1 MTATQAPRRGGK
13 ISIPLSHEWADQ
25 QAALA
30 AFRAQRQMLHNN
42 LMTLSTAPDD
52 ALLQS
57 IKALLAAPARRIP
70 LLPEE
75 TAQGETARQ
84 ALRRAATAKDS
95 AAYGRAL
102 AAVLLY
108 LTPPQLDSLQ
118 PTLLQPWLAGILAT
132 ALNDY
137 ALISVGDDQATT
149 QQAMQWCLAFAHD
162 LQSAHLSG
170 TLPGGAEAWRKQWLP
185 LLGFDI
191 TAINFYSTP
200 FNLRD
205 FVAHFGA
212 FRAEAFAAHPAVADG
227 ANLRILGSIPDR
239 PVPDKRHRLALFC
252 SHPTAHGHGLPHI
265 LWWLTCLDR
274 NKFEPILVL
283 RQLPEN
289 TVLIE
294 RLLQRYPQLTDF
306 APIIIAHDANLAQL
320 AAFDF
325 DLLYNFDDI
334 CRGRS
339 ERPGYTRLA
348 KQQVT
353 AFYTPATTGATAM
366 DFFITSNALDPT
378 PADAFTEQVVLTDG
392 LPFCFHYE
400 SYFGVTPHWAQRDR
414 DIPADAIIYTM
425 GSSMLTKVRPEFIDA
440 LLAIMQQVPNSY
452 CVAMPSSRPKD
463 RLHLTEM
470 IIRKCAMA
478 GVAPER
484 IRFYPVTSRG
494 LLHGL
499 LSISDV
505 FLDFFPFSGTNNL
518 MDPLATATPCVT
530 LCPNPGYS
538 RNRIG
543 GTILRQLGLGELVV
557 ETVEDYVKLAVL
569 LGKDA
574 ARRQA
579 LRQRMGRAVLEDG
592 PLCDGPAFV
601 ARMEAAFA
609 TMLAASAAKK
619 EARYA

>member
-1 MTATQAPRRGGK
+1 MTAAQAPRRGGK

-25 QAALA
+25 QAALT
-30 AFRAQRQMLHNN
+30 AFRAQR
-42 LMTLSTAPDD
+42 A
-52 ALLQS
+52 ALQQS
-57 IKALLAAPARRIP
+57 IMALTAVPDETQWRSIKSVLVAPARRIP
-70 LLPEE
+70 LQPEE
-75 TAQGETARQ
+75 AAQAEAARQ
-84 ALRRAATAKDS
+84 AVQHAAAHHDA

-102 AAVLLY
+102 AAALLY
-108 LTPPQLDSLQ
+108 LTPPQIGALQ
-118 PTLLQPWLAGILAT
+118 PVLLQPWLAEILAT

-149 QQAMQWCLAFAHD
+149 ERAMGWCLDFAQAMRQAHD
-162 LQSAHLSG
+162 EEILL
-170 TLPGGAEAWRKQWLP
+170 GGDDAWRKHWLP

-205 FVAHFGA
+205 FVARFGA

-227 ANLRILGSIPDR
+227 ANLRVLGSIPDR
-239 PVPDKRHRLALFC
+239 PVPDRRHRLALFC

-274 NKFEPILVL
+274 NKFEPVLVL

-294 RLLQRYPQLTDF
+294 RLLQRYSQLTDF
-306 APIIIAHDANLAQL
+306 APIIIVNDANLAQL
-320 AAFDF
+320 AAYDF

-348 KQQVT
+348 KRQVT

-366 DFFITSNALDPT
+366 DYFITSTALDPIT
-378 PADAFTEQVVLTDG
+378 TDAFTEKVVLTEG

-400 SYFGVTPHWAQRDR
+400 SYFGVKPYWAQRDR
-414 DIPADAIIYTM
+414 DIPPDAVIYTM

-440 LLAIMQQVPNSY
+440 LLAILQQVPNSI

-470 IIRKCAMA
+470 IRRKCAA
-478 GVAPER
+478 TGVAPER
-484 IRFYPVTSRG
+484 IRFYPITSRG

-499 LSISDV
+499 LNVSDI

-543 GTILRQLGLGELVV
+543 GTILRQLGLGELVT
-557 ETVEDYVKLAVL
+557 ETIDDYVKLAVT
-569 LGKDA
+569 LGQDA

-579 LRQRMGRAVLEDG
+579 LKARMGRAVLEDG

-601 ARMEAAFA
+601 ARMEDAFA
-609 TMLAASAAKK
+609 TMLATEEKA
-619 EARYA
+619 ARYG

>member
-1 MTATQAPRRGGK
+1 MTAAQAPRRGGK

-25 QAALA
+25 QPALT
-30 AFRAQRQMLHNN
+30 AFRAQR
-42 LMTLSTAPDD
+42 A
-52 ALLQS
+52 ALQQS
-57 IKALLAAPARRIP
+57 IMALTAVPDETQWRSIKSVLAAPARRIP
-70 LLPEE
+70 LQPEE
-75 TAQGETARQ
+75 AAQAEAARQ
-84 ALRRAATAKDS
+84 AVQHAAAHHDA

-102 AAVLLY
+102 AAALLY
-108 LTPPQLDSLQ
+108 LTPPQIGALQ
-118 PTLLQPWLAGILAT
+118 PVLLQPWLAEILAT

-149 QQAMQWCLAFAHD
+149 ERAMGWCLDFAQAMRQAHE
-162 LQSAHLSG
+162 AG
-170 TLPGGAEAWRKQWLP
+170 TLPGGADAWQKHWLP

-205 FVAHFGA
+205 FVATFGR
-212 FRAEAFAAHPAVADG
+212 FRAEAFAAQPAVADG
-227 ANLRILGSIPDR
+227 AKLRILGTIPDR

-274 NKFEPILVL
+274 RKFEPILVL

-289 TVLIE
+289 IVLIE

-306 APIIIAHDANLAQL
+306 APIIIANDANLEQL
-320 AAFDF
+320 NAFDF

-348 KQQVT
+348 KRQVT

-366 DFFITSNALDPT
+366 DSFITSTALDPIT
-378 PADAFTEQVVLTDG
+378 TDAFTEKVVLTEG

-400 SYFGVTPHWAQRDR
+400 SYFGVKPYWAQRDR
-414 DIPADAIIYTM
+414 DIPPDAIIYTM

-440 LLAIMQQVPNSY
+440 LLAIMRQVPNSI

-463 RLHLTEM
+463 RLHLTEV
-470 IIRKCAMA
+470 ILRKCAA
-478 GVAPER
+478 TGVAPER
-484 IRFYPVTSRG
+484 IRFYPITSRG

-499 LSISDV
+499 LNVSDI

-543 GTILRQLGLGELVV
+543 GTILRQLGLGELVT
-557 ETVEDYVKLAVL
+557 ETIDDYVKLAVT
-569 LGKDA
+569 LGQDA

-579 LRQRMGRAVLEDG
+579 LKARMGRAVLEDG

-601 ARMEAAFA
+601 ARMEDAFA
-609 TMLAASAAKK
+609 TMLATEEKA
-619 EARYA
+619 ARYG